1 VNTLSGKADSF
12 LEHATQR
19 QRYALLARSRPS
31 TLENIPSG
39 VFVPIENKAT
49 FASVNTNG
57 QGLRKL
63 RAARRAELAG
73 VIRGHLLNLSTG
85 TFGLVRKD
93 SDEARPSY
101 VGYRS
106 GESIV
111 LDHPLDVQAF
121 DSNLAIARNQIVG
134 NFLLV
139 FAAAVGHPSVHASD
153 SPLLLL
159 AITPAFLFPGDEA
172 LCATKFRQLIFKVT
186 RVVDLLAVRE
196 RSEVSQSYVESDSR
210 QEVSYGRDISHIG
223 RNDEV
228 PFVSL
233 AFEGKRLDVPFNFS
247 VKTDSDRPDM
257 LHPQFV
263 TLEPY
268 AVAVAW
274 VKNRVE
280 TVSAFETRV
289 TRRFACLNSSKEIG
303 ERFIQTLQGSLCTAE
318 VNRSKPAIVF
328 PLVLEP
334 AGLIGVASRNL
345 PLVVEPLTL
354 RQSQVV
360 ESPVSLQHDFKFAFL
375 VRVRLQ
381 SEFVSLEHLVSLLLL
396 DVASNRGFCH
406 RFARASEVVSR
417 PERRRPAS
425 KARELVAQNVAS
437 KSFEL
442 ASQLRNRP
450 TRVGLNKQ
458 VK

>member
-1 VNTLSGKADSF
+1 
-12 LEHATQR
+12 
-19 QRYALLARSRPS
+19 
-31 TLENIPSG
+31 
-39 VFVPIENKAT
+39 
-49 FASVNTNG
+49 
-57 QGLRKL
+57 
-63 RAARRAELAG
+63 
-73 VIRGHLLNLSTG
+73 
-85 TFGLVRKD
+85 
-93 SDEARPSY
+93 
-101 VGYRS
+101 
-106 GESIV
+106 
-111 LDHPLDVQAF
+111 
-121 DSNLAIARNQIVG
+121 
-134 NFLLV
+134 
-139 FAAAVGHPSVHASD
+139 
-153 SPLLLL
+153 
-159 AITPAFLFPGDEA
+159 

-210 QEVSYGRDISHIG
+210 QDVSYGRDISHIG

-318 VNRSKPAIVF
+318 VNRSEPAIVL

-375 VRVRLQ
+375 VRVRPQ
-381 SEFVSLEHLVSLLLL
+381 PEFVGLEHLRSLLLL

-417 PERRRPAS
+417 PERRRPTS